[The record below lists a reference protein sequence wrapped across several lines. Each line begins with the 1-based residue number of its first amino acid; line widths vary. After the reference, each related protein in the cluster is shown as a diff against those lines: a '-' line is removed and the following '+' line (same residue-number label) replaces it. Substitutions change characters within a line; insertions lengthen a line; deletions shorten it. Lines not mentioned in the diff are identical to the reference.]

1 MSAPAGFSF
10 MNSITAFGAKPGGE
24 AAATLAIQR
33 AIDTTAEQGGGI
45 VPIPPGVWLTGTL
58 FMRSH
63 VWLDV
68 SPGALL
74 LGSPNPDDYPVQQP
88 QYRSFHDA
96 NGFRAL
102 IYAERAENIGL
113 MGGGTIDGQGAR
125 IPFARDEHDVRPR
138 MVQFVSCRDVTVRN
152 LRLQNSAMWLQ
163 HYLDCDRVLVSDLR
177 IWNHSNH
184 NNDMIDIDGS
194 RDVVVTRCISDTD
207 DDGVTL
213 KSTGVALCENVI
225 ISDCVISSRCN
236 AIKCGTESTG
246 GFRNISIRNCVVSP
260 TRSKTAGIYGRREG
274 ISAVTLEIVD
284 GGIMEGVTVSQL
296 RVEGTRSPIFV
307 RLANRGRCHRKEA
320 GQPPLGV
327 LRDVLLE
334 DIQVRGAGCFG
345 SSISG
350 IPGAPVEDVTLLRI
364 RIESTVSPEGGGR
377 PGLPPELEKNYPEAT
392 MFGPLPAAGLF
403 IRHARRIAL
412 RDVAFS
418 GPADDTRPTI
428 VTHQVEDLQSG
439 GLPVTPM

>member
-1 MSAPAGFSF
+1 LSALAGFPF
-10 MNSITAFGAKPGGE
+10 MNSITAFGATAGGNIVNTVE
-24 AAATLAIQR
+24 IQH
-33 AIDTTAEQGGGI
+33 AIDVTAEKGGG
-45 VPIPPGVWLTGTL
+45 VVVIPPGVWLTGTL
-58 FMRSH
+58 FLRSH
-63 VWLDV
+63 VWLDL
-68 SPGALL
+68 SPGAVL
-74 LGSPNPDDYPVQQP
+74 LGSPNPDDYPP
-88 QYRSFHDA
+88 QHPAYRSFHDA

-102 IYAERAENIGL
+102 IYAERAEDIGL

-138 MVQFVSCRDVTVRN
+138 MLQFISCRDVTVKD

-163 HYLDCDRVLVSDLR
+163 HYQDCDRVLVRGLR

-184 NNDMIDIDGS
+184 NNDMIDIDGC
-194 RDVVVTRCISDTD
+194 RDVVVTGCISDTD
-207 DDGVTL
+207 DDGITL
-213 KSTGVALCENVI
+213 KSTGTALCEDVI
-225 ISDCVISSRCN
+225 ISDCVVSSRCN

-246 GFRNISIRNCVVSP
+246 GFRNISIRNCVVRP
-260 TRSKTAGIYGRREG
+260 TRSKAAGIYGHPEG

-284 GGIMEGVTVSQL
+284 GGIMAGVTVSQL

-307 RLANRGRCHRKEA
+307 RLADRGRRHRKDA
-320 GQPPLGV
+320 GQPPRGV

-350 IPGAPVEDVTLLRI
+350 IPGSPVEDVTLSRI
-364 RIESTVSPEGGGR
+364 RIESVVSLEEGVL

-418 GPADDTRPTI
+418 GPADDARPTLA
-428 VTHQVEDLQSG
+428 THQVEDLQSG